1 MKQKIIICGAGR
13 VGISITEHLSNEGF
27 DITVIDSNSE
37 AIQKVTE
44 LYDVQGVLGLASH
57 PSVLEDA
64 GINDADMIIAVT
76 QSDEI
81 NIAACHI
88 AKSIFATPTMIIRIR
103 SKAYLEPKYVEYL
116 LKDVKVNRIISPE
129 DEVASAIVNQW
140 RTPGAFDVA
149 EFARSLITMLG
160 VSCKNDC
167 PLLDT
172 PLRNLVDL
180 FPDLSVTV
188 MAIIRGTELIVPR
201 GGDDIILSGDRV
213 YLACPTVQIERT
225 LKAFGHAEITAE
237 KVTISGAGA
246 IGIRVAEEIHK
257 LSPETNL
264 TMLELDKDKAR
275 YAAETLEYA
284 TIISGDSLDPEI
296 IKEARLGQGETYIA
310 ATNNDEVNILSSL
323 LAKRSGASHTVALI
337 NLPVFIPL
345 FNSLD
350 LEGVVSPPNL
360 TSSSILQ
367 EVRSGQIE
375 HVHSIIEEFGEII
388 SFEAL
393 KSSSIV
399 GKPLKDI
406 KLPKDVSLGAI
417 VKENKT
423 ILSPR
428 GATVIEAGD
437 IVVMFVPLKSMKKVE
452 ELLSVNLDF
461 F

>member
-27 DITVIDSNSE
+27 DITVIDSNSD

-57 PSVLEDA
+57 PNVLEDA
-64 GINDADMIIAVT
+64 GIKDSDMIIAVT

-103 SKAYLEPKYVEYL
+103 SKAYLQPSYVEYL

-129 DEVASAIVNQW
+129 DEVATAIVNQW

-149 EFARSLITMLG
+149 EFARSSITMLG

-188 MAIIRGTELIVPR
+188 MAIIRGTKLIVPR
-201 GGDDIILSGDRV
+201 GGDNIILSGDRV

-237 KVTISGAGA
+237 KVTISGAGT

-417 VKENKT
+417 VKEDKT

-437 IVVMFVPLKSMKKVE
+437 IVVMFVPVKSMKKVE

>member
-1 MKQKIIICGAGR
+1 M
-13 VGISITEHLSNEGF
+13 
-27 DITVIDSNSE
+27 
-37 AIQKVTE
+37 
-44 LYDVQGVLGLASH
+44 
-57 PSVLEDA
+57 
-64 GINDADMIIAVT
+64 
-76 QSDEI
+76 
-81 NIAACHI
+81 
-88 AKSIFATPTMIIRIR
+88 
-103 SKAYLEPKYVEYL
+103 
-116 LKDVKVNRIISPE
+116 
-129 DEVASAIVNQW
+129 NQW

-188 MAIIRGTELIVPR
+188 MAIIRGTKLIVPR
-201 GGDDIILSGDRV
+201 GGDDNIILSGDRV

-264 TMLELDKDKAR
+264 TILELDKDKAR

-337 NLPVFIPL
+337 NLTCFY
-345 FNSLD
+345 
-350 LEGVVSPPNL
+350 
-360 TSSSILQ
+360 SSI
-367 EVRSGQIE
+367 
-375 HVHSIIEEFGEII
+375 
-388 SFEAL
+388 
-393 KSSSIV
+393 
-399 GKPLKDI
+399 
-406 KLPKDVSLGAI
+406 
-417 VKENKT
+417 
-423 ILSPR
+423 
-428 GATVIEAGD
+428 
-437 IVVMFVPLKSMKKVE
+437 
-452 ELLSVNLDF
+452 
-461 F
+461 

>member
-1 MKQKIIICGAGR
+1 MKKKIIICGAGR

-27 DITVIDSNSE
+27 DITVIDSNSD
-37 AIQKVTE
+37 AVQKVTE

-57 PSVLEDA
+57 PNVLEDA
-64 GINDADMIIAVT
+64 GVNDADMIIAVT

-81 NIAACHI
+81 NITACHI
-88 AKSIFATPTMIIRIR
+88 AKSVFATPTMIIRIR
-103 SKAYLEPKYVEYL
+103 SKAYLEPNYVDYL
-116 LKDVKVNRIISPE
+116 LKDVKVNSIISPE

-188 MAIIRGTELIVPR
+188 MAIIRGTKLIVPR

-213 YLACPTVQIERT
+213 YLACPTVQIDRT

-237 KVTISGAGA
+237 KVTVSGAGA

-257 LSPETNL
+257 LSPDTNL

-275 YAAETLEYA
+275 YAAEKLEYA

-417 VKENKT
+417 VKEDNT

-428 GATVIEAGD
+428 GITIIEAGD
-437 IVVMFVPLKSMKKVE
+437 IVVMFVPVKSMKKVE

>member
-27 DITVIDSNSE
+27 DITVVDSNVD
-37 AIQKVTE
+37 AIQKATE

-57 PSVLEDA
+57 PNVLEDA

-88 AKSIFATPTMIIRIR
+88 AKSIFSTPTMIIRIR
-103 SKAYLEPKYVEYL
+103 SKAYLEPRYVEYL

-149 EFARSLITMLG
+149 EFARSSVTMLG

-167 PLLDT
+167 PILDT
-172 PLRNLVDL
+172 PLRNLIDL
-180 FPDLSVTV
+180 FPDLSVSV
-188 MAIIRGTELIVPR
+188 MAIIRGTKLIVPR

-213 YLACPTVQIERT
+213 YLACPTMQIDRT

-257 LSPETNL
+257 ISPETNL
-264 TMLELDKDKAR
+264 TILELDKDKAR
-275 YAAETLEYA
+275 HAAETLEYA
-284 TIISGDSLDPEI
+284 TIILGDSLDPEI
-296 IKEARLGQGETYIA
+296 ITEARLGQGETYIA

-399 GKPLKDI
+399 GKKLKDI

-417 VKENKT
+417 VKENQS

-428 GATVIEAGD
+428 GITIIEAGD
-437 IVVMFVPLKSMKKVE
+437 IVVMFVPVKSMKKVE

>member
-1 MKQKIIICGAGR
+1 MKLKIIICGAGR

-27 DITVIDSNSE
+27 DITVIDSNLD
-37 AIQKVTE
+37 AIQKVTD

-57 PSVLEDA
+57 PNVLEDA
-64 GINDADMIIAVT
+64 GIKDADMIIAVT

-88 AKSIFATPTMIIRIR
+88 AKSLFATPTMIIRIR
-103 SKAYLEPKYVEYL
+103 SKSYLEPKYVDYL

-149 EFARSLITMLG
+149 EFARSSITMLG

-188 MAIIRGTELIVPR
+188 MAIIRGTKLIVPR
-201 GGDDIILSGDRV
+201 GGDDIILTGDRV

-417 VKENKT
+417 VKEDKT

-428 GATVIEAGD
+428 GVTVIEAGD
-437 IVVMFVPLKSMKKVE
+437 IVVMFVPVKSMKKVE

>member
-27 DITVIDSNSE
+27 DITVVDSNVD
-37 AIQKVTE
+37 AIQKATE

-57 PSVLEDA
+57 PNVLEDA

-88 AKSIFATPTMIIRIR
+88 AKSIFSTPTMIIRIR
-103 SKAYLEPKYVEYL
+103 SKAYLEPRYVEYL

-149 EFARSLITMLG
+149 EFARSSVTMLG

-167 PLLDT
+167 PILDT
-172 PLRNLVDL
+172 PLRNLIDL

-188 MAIIRGTELIVPR
+188 MAIIRGTKLIVPR

-213 YLACPTVQIERT
+213 YLACPTMQIDRT

-257 LSPETNL
+257 ISPETNL
-264 TMLELDKDKAR
+264 TILELDKDKAR
-275 YAAETLEYA
+275 HAAETLEYA
-284 TIISGDSLDPEI
+284 TIILGDSLDPEI

-310 ATNNDEVNILSSL
+310 GTNNDEVNILSSL

-399 GKPLKDI
+399 GKKLKDI

-417 VKENKT
+417 VKENQS

-428 GATVIEAGD
+428 GITIIEAGD
-437 IVVMFVPLKSMKKVE
+437 IVVMFVPVKSMKKVE

>member
-13 VGISITEHLSNEGF
+13 VGISITEHLSSEGF
-27 DITVIDSNSE
+27 DITVIDSNSD
-37 AIQKVTE
+37 AIQKVTD

-57 PSVLEDA
+57 PNILVNA
-64 GINDADMIIAVT
+64 GIKDADMLIAVT

-81 NIAACHI
+81 NIAVCHV

-103 SKAYLEPKYVEYL
+103 SKAYLDPQYIEYL
-116 LKDVKVNRIISPE
+116 LKDINVDRIISPE
-129 DEVASAIVNQW
+129 DEVATAIVNQW
-140 RTPGAFDVA
+140 KTPGAFDVA
-149 EFARSLITMLG
+149 EFALSSVTMLG
-160 VSCKNDC
+160 VSCKSDC

-172 PLRNLVDL
+172 PLRNLIDL

-188 MAIIRGTELIVPR
+188 MAIIRGAKLIVPR

-213 YLACPTVQIERT
+213 YLACPTAQINRT
-225 LKAFGHAEITAE
+225 LIAFGHAETTAE

-246 IGIRVAEEIHK
+246 RGIRVAEEIHK
-257 LSPETNL
+257 LSPDTNL

-323 LAKRSGASHTVALI
+323 LAKRTGASHTVALI

-375 HVHSIIEEFGEII
+375 HVHSIIEEFGEVI

-393 KSSSIV
+393 KSSSII

-406 KLPKDVSLGAI
+406 KLPNDVSLGAV
-417 VKENKT
+417 VKEDKS
-423 ILSPR
+423 ILAPR
-428 GATVIEAGD
+428 GFTVIEAGD
-437 IVVMFVPLKSMKKVE
+437 IVVMFVPVKSMKKVE
-452 ELLSVNLDF
+452 ELLAVNLDF

>member
-1 MKQKIIICGAGR
+1 MLTVSGQEDHAEESLCTGPRKDGVLVLGR
-13 VGISITEHLSNEGF
+13 SQQTLSAQVLKAIV
-27 DITVIDSNSE
+27 DIDSDKIE
-37 AIQKVTE
+37 I
-44 LYDVQGVLGLASH
+44 
-57 PSVLEDA
+57 
-64 GINDADMIIAVT
+64 IND
-76 QSDEI
+76 
-81 NIAACHI
+81 
-88 AKSIFATPTMIIRIR
+88 
-103 SKAYLEPKYVEYL
+103 
-116 LKDVKVNRIISPE
+116 DVKVNRIISPE

-149 EFARSLITMLG
+149 EFARSSVTMLG

-167 PLLDT
+167 PILDT
-172 PLRNLVDL
+172 PLRNLIDL

-188 MAIIRGTELIVPR
+188 MAIIRGTILIVPR

-213 YLACPTVQIERT
+213 YLACPTMQIDRT

-257 LSPETNL
+257 ISPETNL
-264 TMLELDKDKAR
+264 TILELDKDKAR
-275 YAAETLEYA
+275 HAAETLEYA

-399 GKPLKDI
+399 GKKLKDI
-406 KLPKDVSLGAI
+406 KFIVIHYTGMQSKVASINRLLSNRHKVSCHYLIDQKGI
-417 VKENKT
+417 IIKMVEENKV
-423 ILSPR
+423 
-428 GATVIEAGD
+428 AWHAG
-437 IVVMFVPLKSMKKVE
+437 KSMWGKNK
-452 ELLSVNLDF
+452 LLNNF
-461 F
+461 Y

>member
-27 DITVIDSNSE
+27 DITVIDSNSD
-37 AIQKVTE
+37 AIQKATE

-57 PSVLEDA
+57 PNVLEDA
-64 GINDADMIIAVT
+64 GIKDADLIIAVT

-103 SKAYLEPKYVEYL
+103 SKSYLEPKYVDFL
-116 LKDVKVNRIISPE
+116 LKDVNVDRIISPE
-129 DEVASAIVNQW
+129 DEVATAIVNQW

-160 VSCKNDC
+160 VSCKSDC

-172 PLRNLVDL
+172 HLRNLVDL

-188 MAIIRGTELIVPR
+188 MAIIRGTKLIVPR

-213 YLACPTVQIERT
+213 YLACPTVQIDRT

-275 YAAETLEYA
+275 YAAETLEFA

-417 VKENKT
+417 VKEDKT

-428 GATVIEAGD
+428 GITVIEAGD
-437 IVVMFVPLKSMKKVE
+437 IVVMFVPVKSMKKVE

>member
-27 DITVIDSNSE
+27 DITVVDSNVD
-37 AIQKVTE
+37 AIQKATE

-57 PSVLEDA
+57 PNVLEDA

-88 AKSIFATPTMIIRIR
+88 AKSIFSTPTMIIRIR
-103 SKAYLEPKYVEYL
+103 SKAYLEPRYVEYL

-149 EFARSLITMLG
+149 EFARSSVTMLG

-167 PLLDT
+167 PILDT
-172 PLRNLVDL
+172 PLRNLIDL

-188 MAIIRGTELIVPR
+188 MAIIRGTKLIVPR

-213 YLACPTVQIERT
+213 YLACPTMQIDRT

-257 LSPETNL
+257 ISPETNL
-264 TMLELDKDKAR
+264 TILELDKDKAR

-284 TIISGDSLDPEI
+284 TIILGDSLDPEI

-399 GKPLKDI
+399 GKKLKDI

-417 VKENKT
+417 VKENQS

-428 GATVIEAGD
+428 GITIIEAGD
-437 IVVMFVPLKSMKKVE
+437 IVVMFVPVKSMKKVE

>member
-27 DITVIDSNSE
+27 DITVVDSNID
-37 AIQKVTE
+37 AIQKATE
-44 LYDVQGVLGLASH
+44 LYNVQGVLGLASH
-57 PSVLEDA
+57 PNVLEDA

-88 AKSIFATPTMIIRIR
+88 AKSIFSTPTMIIRIR
-103 SKAYLEPKYVEYL
+103 SKAYLEPRYVEYL

-149 EFARSLITMLG
+149 EFARSSVTMLG

-167 PLLDT
+167 PILDT
-172 PLRNLVDL
+172 PLRNLIDL

-188 MAIIRGTELIVPR
+188 MAIIRGTKLIVPR

-213 YLACPTVQIERT
+213 YLACPTMQIDRT

-257 LSPETNL
+257 ISPETNL
-264 TMLELDKDKAR
+264 TILELDKDKAR
-275 YAAETLEYA
+275 HAAETLEYA
-284 TIISGDSLDPEI
+284 TIILGDSLDPEI

-399 GKPLKDI
+399 GKKLKDI

-417 VKENKT
+417 VKENQS

-428 GATVIEAGD
+428 GITIIEAGD
-437 IVVMFVPLKSMKKVE
+437 IVVMFVPVKSMKKVE

>member
-27 DITVIDSNSE
+27 DITVVDSSVD
-37 AIQKVTE
+37 AIQKATE
-44 LYDVQGVLGLASH
+44 LYNVQGVLGLASH
-57 PSVLEDA
+57 PNVLEDA

-88 AKSIFATPTMIIRIR
+88 AKSIFSTPTMIIRIR
-103 SKAYLEPKYVEYL
+103 SKAYLEPRYVEYL

-149 EFARSLITMLG
+149 EFARSSVTMLG

-167 PLLDT
+167 PILDT
-172 PLRNLVDL
+172 PLRNLIDL

-188 MAIIRGTELIVPR
+188 MAIIRGTKLIVPR

-213 YLACPTVQIERT
+213 YLACPTMQIDRT

-257 LSPETNL
+257 ISPETNL
-264 TMLELDKDKAR
+264 TILELDKDKAR
-275 YAAETLEYA
+275 HAAETLEYA
-284 TIISGDSLDPEI
+284 TIILGDSLDPEI

-399 GKPLKDI
+399 GKKLKDI

-417 VKENKT
+417 VKEDKS

-428 GATVIEAGD
+428 GITIIEAGD
-437 IVVMFVPLKSMKKVE
+437 IVVMFVPVKSMKKVE

>member
-13 VGISITEHLSNEGF
+13 VGLSITEHLSNEGF
-27 DITVIDSNSE
+27 DITVIDSNLD

-44 LYDVQGVLGLASH
+44 LYDVRGVLGLASY
-57 PSVLEDA
+57 PNILEDA
-64 GINDADMIIAVT
+64 GIKDADILIAVT

-81 NIAACHI
+81 NIAAC
-88 AKSIFATPTMIIRIR
+88 AAGKLIFGTPTMIIRIR
-103 SKAYLEPKYVEYL
+103 SKEYLNPKYSDFL
-116 LKDVKVNRIISPE
+116 LKSIGVNKIISPE

-149 EFARSLITMLG
+149 VFARSYVTMLG
-160 VSCKNDC
+160 VSCKDDC
-167 PLLDT
+167 PILDT
-172 PLRNLVDL
+172 PLRNLISL
-180 FPDLSVTV
+180 FPDLTVTV
-188 MAIIRGTELIVPR
+188 MAIIRGTKLIVPR
-201 GGDDIILSGDRV
+201 GGEDIILSGDRV
-213 YLACPTVQIERT
+213 YLACPTKQINRT
-225 LKAFGHAEITAE
+225 LTAFGHVETTAE

-257 LSPETNL
+257 LTPDTNL
-264 TMLELDKDKAR
+264 TMLELDKEKAK

-284 TIISGDSLDPEI
+284 TVIHGDSLDPEI
-296 IKEARLGQGETYIA
+296 ISEARLGQGETYIA

-350 LEGVVSPPNL
+350 LEGIVSPPNL
-360 TSSSILQ
+360 TASSILQ
-367 EVRSGQIE
+367 EVRNGQIE
-375 HVHSIIEEFGEII
+375 HVHSIIEEFGDII

-393 KSSSIV
+393 KSSSIL
-399 GKPLKDI
+399 GKPLKNI
-406 KLPKDVSLGAI
+406 KFPKDVSVGAI
-417 VKENKT
+417 VKKNDDV
-423 ILSPR
+423 LSPR
-428 GATVIEAGD
+428 GDTIIEAGD
-437 IVVMFVPLKSMKKVE
+437 IVVMFIPIKSMKKVE

>member
-27 DITVIDSNSE
+27 DITVIDSNSD

-57 PSVLEDA
+57 PNVLEDA
-64 GINDADMIIAVT
+64 GIKDSDMIIAVT

-103 SKAYLEPKYVEYL
+103 SKAYLQPSYIEYL

-129 DEVASAIVNQW
+129 DEVARAIVNQW

-149 EFARSLITMLG
+149 EFARSSITMLG

-188 MAIIRGTELIVPR
+188 MAIIRGTNLIVPR
-201 GGDDIILSGDRV
+201 GGDNIILSGDRV

-237 KVTISGAGA
+237 KVTISGAGT

-417 VKENKT
+417 VKEDNT

-428 GATVIEAGD
+428 GITIIEAGD
-437 IVVMFVPLKSMKKVE
+437 IVVMFVPVKSMKKVE

>member
-27 DITVIDSNSE
+27 DITVIDANID
-37 AIQKVTE
+37 AIQKATE

-57 PSVLEDA
+57 PNVLEDA

-88 AKSIFATPTMIIRIR
+88 AKSIFSTPTMIIRIR
-103 SKAYLEPKYVEYL
+103 SKAYLEPRYVEYL

-149 EFARSLITMLG
+149 EFARSSITMLG

-167 PLLDT
+167 PILDT
-172 PLRNLVDL
+172 PLRNLIDL

-188 MAIIRGTELIVPR
+188 MAIIRGTILIVPR

-213 YLACPTVQIERT
+213 YLACPTMQIDRT

-257 LSPETNL
+257 ISPETNL
-264 TMLELDKDKAR
+264 TILELDKDKAR
-275 YAAETLEYA
+275 HAAETLEYA

-399 GKPLKDI
+399 GKKLKDI

-417 VKENKT
+417 VKEDQS

-428 GATVIEAGD
+428 GITIIEPGD
-437 IVVMFVPLKSMKKVE
+437 IVVMFVPVKSMKKVE

>member
-27 DITVIDSNSE
+27 DITVIDSNSD

-57 PSVLEDA
+57 PNVLEDA
-64 GINDADMIIAVT
+64 GIKDSDMIIAVT

-103 SKAYLEPKYVEYL
+103 SKAYLQPSYVEYL

-129 DEVASAIVNQW
+129 DEVATAIVNQW

-149 EFARSLITMLG
+149 EFARSSITMLG

-188 MAIIRGTELIVPR
+188 MAIIRGTKLIVPR
-201 GGDDIILSGDRV
+201 GGDNIILSGDRV

-237 KVTISGAGA
+237 KVTISGAGT

-264 TMLELDKDKAR
+264 TMLELDKKKAR

-417 VKENKT
+417 VKEDNT

-428 GATVIEAGD
+428 GITIIEAGD
-437 IVVMFVPLKSMKKVE
+437 IVVMFVPVKSMKKVE

>member
-27 DITVIDSNSE
+27 DITVVDSNID
-37 AIQKVTE
+37 AIQKATE

-57 PSVLEDA
+57 PNVLEDA

-88 AKSIFATPTMIIRIR
+88 AKSIFSTPTMIIRIR
-103 SKAYLEPKYVEYL
+103 SKAYLEPRYVEYL

-149 EFARSLITMLG
+149 EFARSSVTMLG

-167 PLLDT
+167 PILDT
-172 PLRNLVDL
+172 PLRNLIDL

-188 MAIIRGTELIVPR
+188 MAIIRGTILIVPR

-213 YLACPTVQIERT
+213 YLACPTMQIDRT

-257 LSPETNL
+257 ISPETNL
-264 TMLELDKDKAR
+264 TILELDKDKAR
-275 YAAETLEYA
+275 HAAETLEYA
-284 TIISGDSLDPEI
+284 TIILGDSLDPEI

-399 GKPLKDI
+399 GKKLKDI

-417 VKENKT
+417 VKENQS

-428 GATVIEAGD
+428 GITIIEAGD
-437 IVVMFVPLKSMKKVE
+437 IVVMFVPVKSMKKVE

>member
-27 DITVIDSNSE
+27 DITVVDSNVD
-37 AIQKVTE
+37 AIQKATE

-57 PSVLEDA
+57 PNVLEDA

-88 AKSIFATPTMIIRIR
+88 AKSIFSTPTMIIRIR
-103 SKAYLEPKYVEYL
+103 SKAYLEPRYVEYL

-149 EFARSLITMLG
+149 EFARSSVTMLG

-167 PLLDT
+167 PILDT
-172 PLRNLVDL
+172 PLRNLIDL

-188 MAIIRGTELIVPR
+188 MAIIRGTKLIVPR

-213 YLACPTVQIERT
+213 YLACPTMQIDRT

-257 LSPETNL
+257 ISPETNL
-264 TMLELDKDKAR
+264 TILELDKDKAR
-275 YAAETLEYA
+275 HAAETLEYA
-284 TIISGDSLDPEI
+284 TIILGDSLDPEI

-399 GKPLKDI
+399 GKKLKDI
-406 KLPKDVSLGAI
+406 KLPNDVSLGAI
-417 VKENKT
+417 VKENQS

-428 GATVIEAGD
+428 GITIIEAGD
-437 IVVMFVPLKSMKKVE
+437 IVVMFVPVKSMKKVE

>member
-27 DITVIDSNSE
+27 DITVIDSNAE
-37 AIQKVTE
+37 AIQKATE

-57 PSVLEDA
+57 PNVLEDA
-64 GINDADMIIAVT
+64 GIKDSDMIIAVT

-103 SKAYLEPKYVEYL
+103 SKAYLQPNYVEYL
-116 LKDVKVNRIISPE
+116 LKDVKVNRIICPE
-129 DEVASAIVNQW
+129 DEVATAIVNQW

-149 EFARSLITMLG
+149 EFARSSITMLG

-188 MAIIRGTELIVPR
+188 MAIIRGTKLIVPR

-213 YLACPTVQIERT
+213 YLACPTAQIDRT
-225 LKAFGHAEITAE
+225 LRAFGHAEITAA
-237 KVTISGAGA
+237 KVTISGAGI

-310 ATNNDEVNILSSL
+310 TTNNDEVNILSSL

-417 VKENKT
+417 VKEDNT

-428 GATVIEAGD
+428 GVTIIEAGD
-437 IVVMFVPLKSMKKVE
+437 IVVMFVPVKSMKKVE

>member
-27 DITVIDSNSE
+27 DITVVDSNVD
-37 AIQKVTE
+37 AIQKATE

-57 PSVLEDA
+57 PNVLEDA

-88 AKSIFATPTMIIRIR
+88 AKSIFSTPTMIIRIR
-103 SKAYLEPKYVEYL
+103 SKAYLEPRYVEYL

-149 EFARSLITMLG
+149 EFARSSITMLG

-167 PLLDT
+167 PILDT
-172 PLRNLVDL
+172 PLRNLIDL

-188 MAIIRGTELIVPR
+188 MAIIRGTILIVPR

-213 YLACPTVQIERT
+213 YLACPTMQIDRT

-257 LSPETNL
+257 ISPETNL
-264 TMLELDKDKAR
+264 TILELDKDKAR
-275 YAAETLEYA
+275 HAAETLEYA
-284 TIISGDSLDPEI
+284 TIILGDSLDPEI

-399 GKPLKDI
+399 GKKLKDI

-417 VKENKT
+417 VKEDQS

-428 GATVIEAGD
+428 GITIIEAGD
-437 IVVMFVPLKSMKKVE
+437 IVVMFVPVKSMKKVE

>member
-57 PSVLEDA
+57 PNVLEDA
-64 GINDADMIIAVT
+64 GIKDSDMIIAVT

-103 SKAYLEPKYVEYL
+103 SKAYLQPSYIEYL

-129 DEVASAIVNQW
+129 DEVARAIVNQW

-149 EFARSLITMLG
+149 EFARSSITMLG

-188 MAIIRGTELIVPR
+188 MAIIRGTNLIVPR
-201 GGDDIILSGDRV
+201 GGDNIILSGDRV

-237 KVTISGAGA
+237 KVTISGAGT

-417 VKENKT
+417 VKEDNT

-428 GATVIEAGD
+428 GITIIEAGD
-437 IVVMFVPLKSMKKVE
+437 IVVMFVPVKSMKKVE

>member
-27 DITVIDSNSE
+27 DITVVDSSVD
-37 AIQKVTE
+37 AIQKATE

-57 PSVLEDA
+57 PNVLEDA

-88 AKSIFATPTMIIRIR
+88 AKSIFSTPTMIIRIR
-103 SKAYLEPKYVEYL
+103 SKAYLEPRYVEYL

-149 EFARSLITMLG
+149 EFARSSVTMLG

-167 PLLDT
+167 PILDT
-172 PLRNLVDL
+172 PLRNLIDL

-188 MAIIRGTELIVPR
+188 MAIIRGTKLIVPR

-213 YLACPTVQIERT
+213 YLACPTMQIDRT

-257 LSPETNL
+257 ISPETNL
-264 TMLELDKDKAR
+264 TILELDKDKAR
-275 YAAETLEYA
+275 HAAETLEYA
-284 TIISGDSLDPEI
+284 TIILGDSLDPEI

-399 GKPLKDI
+399 GKKLKDI

-417 VKENKT
+417 VKENQS

-428 GATVIEAGD
+428 GITIIEAGD
-437 IVVMFVPLKSMKKVE
+437 IVVMFVPVKSMKKVE

>member
-27 DITVIDSNSE
+27 DITVIDSHSD
-37 AIQKVTE
+37 AIQKATE

-57 PSVLEDA
+57 PNVLEDA
-64 GINDADMIIAVT
+64 GIKDADMIIAVT

-103 SKAYLEPKYVEYL
+103 SKAYLQPNYVDYL

-188 MAIIRGTELIVPR
+188 MAIIRGTKLIVPR

-264 TMLELDKDKAR
+264 TILELDKDKAR

-417 VKENKT
+417 VKEDKK

-428 GATVIEAGD
+428 GITVIEAGD

>member
-27 DITVIDSNSE
+27 DITVIDSNAE
-37 AIQKVTE
+37 AIQKATE

-57 PSVLEDA
+57 PNVLEDA
-64 GINDADMIIAVT
+64 GIKDSDMIIAVT

-103 SKAYLEPKYVEYL
+103 SKAYLQPSYVEYL
-116 LKDVKVNRIISPE
+116 LKDVKVNRIICPE
-129 DEVASAIVNQW
+129 DEVATAIVNQW

-149 EFARSLITMLG
+149 EFARSSITMLG

-188 MAIIRGTELIVPR
+188 MAIIRGTKLIVPR

-213 YLACPTVQIERT
+213 YLACPTAQIDRT
-225 LKAFGHAEITAE
+225 LRAFGHAEITAA
-237 KVTISGAGA
+237 KVTISGAGI

-399 GKPLKDI
+399 GRPLKNI

-417 VKENKT
+417 VKEDNT

-428 GATVIEAGD
+428 GVTIIEAGD
-437 IVVMFVPLKSMKKVE
+437 IVVMFVPVKSMKKVE

>member
-27 DITVIDSNSE
+27 DITVVDSNVD
-37 AIQKVTE
+37 AIQKATE

-57 PSVLEDA
+57 PNVLEDA

-88 AKSIFATPTMIIRIR
+88 AKSIFSTPTMIIRIR
-103 SKAYLEPKYVEYL
+103 SKAYLEPRYVEYL

-149 EFARSLITMLG
+149 EFARSSVTMLG

-167 PLLDT
+167 PILDT
-172 PLRNLVDL
+172 PLRNLIDL

-188 MAIIRGTELIVPR
+188 MAIIRGTKLIVPR

-213 YLACPTVQIERT
+213 YLACPTMQIDRT

-257 LSPETNL
+257 ISPETNL
-264 TMLELDKDKAR
+264 TILELDKDKAR

-284 TIISGDSLDPEI
+284 TIILGDSLDPEI

-375 HVHSIIEEFGEII
+375 HVHSIIEEFGEVI

-399 GKPLKDI
+399 GKKLKDI
-406 KLPKDVSLGAI
+406 KLPNDVSLGAI
-417 VKENKT
+417 VKENQS

-428 GATVIEAGD
+428 GITIIEAGD
-437 IVVMFVPLKSMKKVE
+437 IVVMFVPVKSMKKVE

>member
-27 DITVIDSNSE
+27 DITVIDSNNE

-44 LYDVQGVLGLASH
+44 LYDVRGVQGLASH
-57 PSVLEDA
+57 PSILEDA
-64 GINDADMIIAVT
+64 GVKDTEMIIAVT

-81 NIAACHI
+81 NIAACHV
-88 AKSIFATPTMIIRIR
+88 AKSIFNTPTMIIRIR
-103 SKAYLEPKYVEYL
+103 SKAYLDPKYVEFL
-116 LKDVKVNRIISPE
+116 LKDLKVNRIISPE
-129 DEVASAIVNQW
+129 DEVATAIVNQW

-149 EFARSLITMLG
+149 FFARSSITMLG
-160 VSCKNDC
+160 VSCKLDC

-172 PLRNLVDL
+172 PLRNLTDL
-180 FPDLSVTV
+180 FPDLSVTI
-188 MAIIRGTELIVPR
+188 MAIIRGTNLIVPR
-201 GGDDIILSGDRV
+201 GGDDRILAGDRI
-213 YLACPTVQIERT
+213 YLACPTVQINRT
-225 LKAFGHAEITAE
+225 LNVFGHAETTAE

-257 LSPETNL
+257 ISPDTNL

-275 YAAETLEYA
+275 RAAENLEYA

-296 IKEARLGQGETYIA
+296 IKEAGLGQGETYIA

-360 TSSSILQ
+360 TASSILQ

-375 HVHSIIEEFGEII
+375 HVHSIIEEFGEVI

-393 KSSSIV
+393 KSSSII
-399 GKPLKDI
+399 GKPLKNI
-406 KLPKDVSLGAI
+406 KLPKDVSLGAV
-417 VKENKT
+417 VKENND

-428 GATVIEAGD
+428 GNTIIEAGD
-437 IVVMFVPLKSMKKVE
+437 IVVMFVPVKSMKKIE